1 MYCERQD
8 LVSLAPGGH
17 IMLLACGV
25 RAVPGRRATRRT
37 SELAPPAVRVR
48 AMLRGW
54 SVAESCAGRRVPASQ
69 PVVGRRAH
77 VHDVGGEVPAASG
90 AAEETAGPRRSLES
104 ILQTAIGNRS
114 RFSTT
119 LIMCLG
125 LGLGLFFAST

>member
-8 LVSLAPGGH
+8 SVSLAPGGH

-77 VHDVGGEVPAASG
+77 VHDVGAS
-90 AAEETAGPRRSLES
+90 AVKFQRPVELLSRLQDRAGLWNPYFRR
-104 ILQTAIGNRS
+104 R
-114 RFSTT
+114 
-119 LIMCLG
+119 LG
-125 LGLGLFFAST
+125 TDRDLALL